1 MQKLNKSLKVISYVL
16 PYLWPEG
23 DSWIKK
29 RVTLALFFLIIAKIV
44 GVLIPFF
51 YKEAVDILANDLDNS
66 GAIFGLGA
74 ISLTVIYAFAKL
86 MNVGFQQLRDILF
99 APVGQRALRQ
109 LAIETF
115 THLHNLSLSYH
126 LSRKT
131 GALSRVIERGVK
143 GVDFLLRFLLFSIVP
158 LFLELLMTAMILFFV
173 FDVRFLVIVLA
184 TIIVYFFF
192 TFCVTEWRVKI
203 RKVMNAQDADA
214 NQKAVD
220 SLLNYETVK
229 YFSAEDRE
237 ISRYGSAIKRFEQ
250 ASLKTLYSLSF
261 LNFGQSLFISLGLMS
276 VMLLAVLGVFNG
288 KMTVG
293 DFVMVNAYMLQI
305 TMPLNFLGTIYREI
319 RQSIVDMSEMFQL
332 LEHKIE
338 VLDKP
343 RAKDLIIKEGIVE
356 FKNVS
361 FSYEKE
367 RQILNNISFSVKKG
381 ETLGIVGQSGSGKS
395 TIARLLFRFYDLTD
409 GNISID
415 GQNISNVTQKS
426 LRTKIGMV
434 PQDIVLFN
442 DSIFYNLAYGKS
454 DATIMEVEEVAKSV
468 KMHEFIM
475 SLPYGY
481 DTTVGERGLKLS
493 GGEKQRIGIART
505 LLKNP
510 SLMILDE
517 ATSALDTLTEN
528 EVQSSFFN
536 YSSKKT
542 TIIIAHRLST
552 IFRADIIIVLENGV
566 MIEKGTHKE
575 LIMLN
580 GNYAAM
586 WSKQSQENRVAS

>member
-261 LNFGQSLFISLGLMS
+261 LNFGQSMFISLGLMS

-528 EVQSSFFN
+528 EVQSSFLN

-586 WSKQSQENRVAS
+586 WSKQSQENRAAS

>member
-99 APVGQRALRQ
+99 APVGHRALRQ

-261 LNFGQSLFISLGLMS
+261 LNFGQ
-276 VMLLAVLGVFNG
+276 
-288 KMTVG
+288 
-293 DFVMVNAYMLQI
+293 
-305 TMPLNFLGTIYREI
+305 
-319 RQSIVDMSEMFQL
+319 
-332 LEHKIE
+332 
-338 VLDKP
+338 
-343 RAKDLIIKEGIVE
+343 
-356 FKNVS
+356 
-361 FSYEKE
+361 
-367 RQILNNISFSVKKG
+367 
-381 ETLGIVGQSGSGKS
+381 
-395 TIARLLFRFYDLTD
+395 
-409 GNISID
+409 
-415 GQNISNVTQKS
+415 
-426 LRTKIGMV
+426 
-434 PQDIVLFN
+434 
-442 DSIFYNLAYGKS
+442 
-454 DATIMEVEEVAKSV
+454 
-468 KMHEFIM
+468 
-475 SLPYGY
+475 
-481 DTTVGERGLKLS
+481 
-493 GGEKQRIGIART
+493 
-505 LLKNP
+505 
-510 SLMILDE
+510 
-517 ATSALDTLTEN
+517 
-528 EVQSSFFN
+528 
-536 YSSKKT
+536 
-542 TIIIAHRLST
+542 
-552 IFRADIIIVLENGV
+552 
-566 MIEKGTHKE
+566 
-575 LIMLN
+575 
-580 GNYAAM
+580 
-586 WSKQSQENRVAS
+586 

>member
-468 KMHEFIM
+468 KMHEFIT

-481 DTTVGERGLKLS
+481 DTKVGERGLKLS

-586 WSKQSQENRVAS
+586 WSKQSQENRAAS

>member
-1 MQKLNKSLKVISYVL
+1 M
-16 PYLWPEG
+16 
-23 DSWIKK
+23 
-29 RVTLALFFLIIAKIV
+29 
-44 GVLIPFF
+44 
-51 YKEAVDILANDLDNS
+51 
-66 GAIFGLGA
+66 
-74 ISLTVIYAFAKL
+74 
-86 MNVGFQQLRDILF
+86 
-99 APVGQRALRQ
+99 
-109 LAIETF
+109 
-115 THLHNLSLSYH
+115 
-126 LSRKT
+126 
-131 GALSRVIERGVK
+131 
-143 GVDFLLRFLLFSIVP
+143 
-158 LFLELLMTAMILFFV
+158 
-173 FDVRFLVIVLA
+173 
-184 TIIVYFFF
+184 
-192 TFCVTEWRVKI
+192 
-203 RKVMNAQDADA
+203 
-214 NQKAVD
+214 
-220 SLLNYETVK
+220 
-229 YFSAEDRE
+229 
-237 ISRYGSAIKRFEQ
+237 
-250 ASLKTLYSLSF
+250 
-261 LNFGQSLFISLGLMS
+261 
-276 VMLLAVLGVFNG
+276 
-288 KMTVG
+288 
-293 DFVMVNAYMLQI
+293 
-305 TMPLNFLGTIYREI
+305 
-319 RQSIVDMSEMFQL
+319 
-332 LEHKIE
+332 
-338 VLDKP
+338 
-343 RAKDLIIKEGIVE
+343 
-356 FKNVS
+356 
-361 FSYEKE
+361 
-367 RQILNNISFSVKKG
+367 KKG

-536 YSSKKT
+536 HSSKKT

-586 WSKQSQENRVAS
+586 WSKQSQENRAAS

>member
-29 RVTLALFFLIIAKIV
+29 RVILALFFLIIAKIV

-468 KMHEFIM
+468 KMHEFIT

-586 WSKQSQENRVAS
+586 WSKQSQENRAAS

>member
-586 WSKQSQENRVAS
+586 WSKQSQENRAAS

>member
-356 FKNVS
+356 FKYVS

>member
-261 LNFGQSLFISLGLMS
+261 LNFGQSMFISLGLMS

-305 TMPLNFLGTIYREI
+305 TMPLNFLGTIYREK

-586 WSKQSQENRVAS
+586 WSKQSQENRAAS

>member
-29 RVTLALFFLIIAKIV
+29 RVILALFFLIIAKIV

-468 KMHEFIM
+468 KMHEFIT

-481 DTTVGERGLKLS
+481 DTKVGERGLKLS

-586 WSKQSQENRVAS
+586 WSKQSQENRAAS

>member
-261 LNFGQSLFISLGLMS
+261 LNFGQSMFISLGLMS

-586 WSKQSQENRVAS
+586 WSKQSQENRAAS